1 MKTIDEMIRELDS
14 STGEE
19 LYRAIRELGGHG
31 DAARGALEPL
41 LNLIRDHD
49 DKVAVGHALLAAGLI
64 DPRSLARADA
74 LADFGDAK
82 LSARNVATMLNPEAA
97 RVLVSLLLETPI
109 GTLDAD
115 ANADPLRSRAI
126 LIKEI
131 ALKFPCVIPALVQAL
146 TTPNHLGDCLDN
158 VLQWIGKDRPEVI
171 HLLEPLFDHDSES
184 IRDAALACA
193 ASTGR
198 LPIEQLPL
206 LIRAAHREYEQC
218 DDDKLRCALSHMA
231 DKHPRAV
238 VAGLID
244 TLGPVGLHLLDV
256 TWAVDTPSREIL
268 VEELIPLLGSP
279 DPEFRRAAA
288 MQLCEIG
295 SLASRAMPRLCELL
309 SDEVKD
315 VRSAACQALRGI
327 GEHLA
332 KTRG

>member
-1 MKTIDEMIRELDS
+1 MKTIDELIRELDS

-41 LNLIRDHD
+41 LNLIRYHD
-49 DKVAVGHALLAAGLI
+49 DEVAVGHAILAVGPI
-64 DPRSLARADA
+64 HPRALDRADA
-74 LADFGDAK
+74 LADIGDAK
-82 LSARNVATMLNPEAA
+82 RSARNVATMLNPEAA

-115 ANADPLRSRAI
+115 ANADPRRSRAI
-126 LIKEI
+126 LIEEI
-131 ALKFPCVIPALVQAL
+131 ALKFPCVIPALVKAL
-146 TTPNHLGDCLDN
+146 TTPNYLGDYLDT

-171 HLLEPLFDHDSES
+171 HLLEPLLDHDSES

-206 LIRAAHREYEQC
+206 LIRAAHREYEQA
-218 DDDKLRCALSHMA
+218 DDGKFRCALSHMA

-244 TLGPVGLHLLDV
+244 TLGPGGLDLLDV
-256 TWAVDTPSREIL
+256 TLAVDTPSREIL
-268 VEELIPLLGSP
+268 AEELIPLLGSP
-279 DPEFRRAAA
+279 DPEFRRVAA
-288 MQLCEIG
+288 MQFCDIG
-295 SLASRAMPRLCELL
+295 ALASRAMPRLCELL
-309 SDEVKD
+309 SDQVLD
-315 VRSAACQALRGI
+315 VRNAACEALRRI